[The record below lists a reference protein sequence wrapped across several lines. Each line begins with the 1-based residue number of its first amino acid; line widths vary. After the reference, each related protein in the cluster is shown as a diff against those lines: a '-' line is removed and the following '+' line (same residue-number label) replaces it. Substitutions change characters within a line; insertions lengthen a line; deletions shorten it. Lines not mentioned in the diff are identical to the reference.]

1 MPGLPADMIRR
12 LYQKGSLRN
21 TKDGFEMT
29 LLNTLAPGT
38 MIGLGPVEVDKRTFP
53 PQRIIVLSGRSERTA
68 DRVNERG
75 PVPFPINGQVR
86 LRVMGELL
94 MPGLHTLI
102 INVHIKEV
110 GPLRI
115 EVEDDTAVEASRS
128 IGD

>member
-1 MPGLPADMIRR
+1 MPGLPADMVRR
-12 LYQKGSLRN
+12 LYQKGSLCN

-38 MIGLGPVEVDKRTFP
+38 VIGLGPVEVDRRTFL
-53 PQRIIVLSGRSERTA
+53 PQRIIVLSARSERSA

-75 PVPFPINGQVR
+75 PVPFPINGQIR
-86 LRVMGELL
+86 LRVIGELL
-94 MPGLHTLI
+94 TPGLHTLI
-102 INVHIKEV
+102 INVHVKEV

-115 EVEDDTAVEASRS
+115 EVEDEIAAEALSS